1 MTSLRRATAVLSAL
15 TVVVGSSACDPS
27 PSGPRSTGSGP
38 DRPNVVFVLTDDL
51 SMNLVPFMPHVQA
64 LARKGTSFTNYT
76 VTDSLCCPS
85 RSSIFTGR
93 YPHNTGI
100 FTNGGKDGGFTT
112 FKERGEEKST
122 FATSL
127 QQAGYRTAMMGKYL
141 NEYLPKD
148 KYVPPGWTEWDVAG
162 NAYGQYN
169 YDLLE
174 NDRIE
179 HYGKA
184 PEDYLTTVVGGKA
197 SAFITDAVAAES
209 PFLIEVAT
217 FTPHGPFTPAPVD
230 KDKFPGLTA
239 PRGPAFDKLPTNP
252 PAYLAGRQPLTAQEQ
267 KTIDMNFRKR
277 AQAVQS
283 VDRMIG
289 SIQDTLEKTGA
300 ADDTVIVF
308 SSDNGFHMGE
318 YRMTPGKQTAFD
330 TDVNVPLIV
339 AGPGVGAGK
348 TVTAP
353 VENVDLRPTFED
365 QAGTTTPSEV
375 DGRSLTPLLRTGSGA
390 GWRTTSLIEHHGPNT
405 DRNDPDRPGKNG
417 GNPATYEA
425 IRTETY
431 TYVEYADGTK
441 EYYNRAADPD
451 MLDSVAGTL
460 SPDTRTKL
468 ASVVRALSSCQG
480 QAQCRTAAGGH

>member
-1 MTSLRRATAVLSAL
+1 MTSLRRACALFSVL
-15 TVVVGSSACDPS
+15 TVVAGLSACDPS
-27 PSGPRSTGSGP
+27 PPGSGATGSGS

-51 SMNLVPFMPHVQA
+51 AMNLVPYMPHVQA
-64 LARKGTSFTNYT
+64 LAEMGTSFTNYT

-112 FKERGEEKST
+112 FKNRGEENST

-127 QQAGYRTAMMGKYL
+127 QKGGYRTAMMGKYL

-148 KYVPPGWTEWDVAG
+148 KYVPPGWTQWDVAG

-169 YDLLE
+169 YSLLE
-174 NDRIE
+174 NDQIT

-184 PEDYLTTVVGGKA
+184 PQDYLTTVVSGKA
-197 SAFITDAVAAES
+197 SAFITDAVAAKS

-217 FTPHGPFTPAPVD
+217 FTPHGPFTPAPAD
-230 KDKFPGLTA
+230 KDKFPGLKA
-239 PRGPAFDKLPTNP
+239 PRGPAFDTLPTNP
-252 PAYLAGRQPLTAQEQ
+252 PAYLAGREPLTDQEK
-267 KTIDMNFRKR
+267 KTIDTNFRKR
-277 AQAVQS
+277 VQAVQS

-289 SIQDTLEKTGA
+289 SIQDTLAKTGA
-300 ADDTVIVF
+300 ADNTIIVF

-348 TVTAP
+348 TITAP

-365 QAGTTTPSEV
+365 LAGAATPSDV
-375 DGRSLTPLLRTGSGA
+375 DGRSLMPLLRTGSNT

-405 DRNDPDRPGKNG
+405 NPDDPDRADKNS

-425 IRTETY
+425 IRTTTY
-431 TYVEYADGTK
+431 TYVEYADETK
-441 EYYNRAADPD
+441 EYYDRTADPN
-451 MLDSVAGTL
+451 MLNNTARTL
-460 SPDTRTKL
+460 SPDTRAKL
-468 ASVVRALSSCQG
+468 AATVQTMSVCKG
-480 QAQCRTAAGGH
+480 QNQCWTAAGGR

>member
-1 MTSLRRATAVLSAL
+1 MLSAM
-15 TVVVGSSACDPS
+15 TVVAGLSACDPRL
-27 PSGPRSTGSGP
+27 PGSGDGGP
-38 DRPNVVFVLTDDL
+38 DTDRPNIVFVLTDDL
-51 SMNLVPFMPHVQA
+51 ASNLVQYMPHVQA
-64 LARKGTSFTNYT
+64 LAKKGTSFANYT

-112 FKERGEEKST
+112 FKKNGEEKST

-127 QQAGYRTAMMGKYL
+127 QQADYRTAMMGKYL

-162 NAYGQYN
+162 NAYGQYDYN
-169 YDLLE
+169 LLE
-174 NDRIE
+174 NDQVK

-184 PEDYLTTVVGGKA
+184 PGDYLTTVVSGKA
-197 SAFITDAVAAES
+197 TKFITDSVAAKS
-209 PFLIEVAT
+209 PFLLEVAT
-217 FTPHGPFTPAPVD
+217 FTPHGPFTPAPED

-239 PRGPAFDKLPTNP
+239 PRGPAFDKLPADP
-252 PAYLAGRQPLTAQEQ
+252 PKYLAGREPLTADE
-267 KTIDMNFRKR
+267 KKKIDTDFRKR

-289 SIQDTLEKTGA
+289 SIQDTLEKAGV
-300 ADDTVIVF
+300 ADNTIIVF

-339 AGPGVGAGK
+339 AGPGVGAGR
-348 TVTAP
+348 TVTEAA
-353 VENVDLRPTFED
+353 ENVDLRPTFEAL
-365 QAGTTTPSEV
+365 AGATTPSEV
-375 DGRSLTPLLRTGSGA
+375 DGSSLVPLLRGESSA
-390 GWRTTSLIEHHGPNT
+390 GWRTTSLVEHHGPNT
-405 DRNDPDRPGKNG
+405 DPADPDRPAKNG

-425 IRTETY
+425 IRTSTY
-431 TYVEYADGTK
+431 TYVEYADGTS
-441 EYYNRAADPD
+441 EYYDRKADPD
-451 MLDSVAGTL
+451 MLNNIAGTL
-460 SPDTRTKL
+460 APDTRTKL
-468 ASVVRALSSCQG
+468 AATVKGMSVCQG
-480 QAQCRTAAGGH
+480 RRQCWTAAGGK